1 MAVIVSI
8 GVVVVVFGLV
18 LDVRA
23 WLTSRDDH
31 SARGH
36 ALTGAPTQAPP
47 QWRPAPATP
56 DPVPVFAVAPAPAVI
71 PRTSPPPAPTDVASS
86 ALFVPS
92 VPPPPVTV
100 AAPQPSAGPP
110 TREAPLLVCRGVHV
124 AYDKVRVL
132 FGIDMEIRPDEI
144 VALLGTNGA
153 GKSTLLKAVS
163 GLVQPIEGSIVFDG
177 RDITYVD
184 PVERARLGIVQV
196 PGGRAVFPT
205 LTVAEHFKAAA
216 WLFAKEDAAEVHART
231 ERVLALFPR
240 LQDRWHQMAG
250 NLSGGEQ
257 QQLGLGMAFVA
268 KPRLLIIDELSLG
281 LAPAIV
287 EQLLEIVR
295 AIHAEGCPVILVEQ
309 SVNVALTIAQR
320 AYFMEK
326 GEIRFEGGAAELLAR
341 GDLLRSVFLEGAL
354 SNGTTAPI
362 APVRDPMSGGGGAD
376 PLASQPVVLATRD
389 LTKRFGGIVAVDDVT
404 LELHRGQTLGL
415 IGPNGAGKTTVFDL
429 ISGVLPVDGGRIELG
444 GVDIG
449 TWSASRRSVAGLGRS
464 FQDARIFSSL
474 TVSENIAMG
483 LERHVVTRDHLAA
496 LLDLPAIR
504 QSERQVAT
512 RVEELIEL
520 MNLQSY
526 RDKFVSELSTGV
538 RRIVDLTMAIAHNP
552 TVLLLDEPSSGVAQR
567 ETEALGPLLKD
578 MQRATQCSIVII
590 EHDMPLIR
598 AVSDEIIALDLG
610 RVVTRGSP
618 SAVLSDARVVASY
631 LGDDV
636 GVIQRSGR
644 VPAVPGQGA
653 GTHGGQRSAVDRVIP
668 HG

>member
-1 MAVIVSI
+1 MTVVISL
-8 GVVVVVFGLV
+8 GVVVAVTGLV
-18 LDVRA
+18 FDVRH
-23 WLTSRDDH
+23 WLATRGDH
-31 SARGH
+31 SPREH
-36 ALTGAPTQAPP
+36 ASTQPP
-47 QWRPAPATP
+47 QWRPVPATP
-56 DPVPVFAVAPAPAVI
+56 DPAPVFAVAEAPPVV
-71 PRTSPPPAPTDVASS
+71 PRPSPPPPPTDVASPP
-86 ALFVPS
+86 LFVPGLS
-92 VPPPPVTV
+92 PRPATV
-100 AAPQPSAGPP
+100 APPAPSAGSPP
-110 TREAPLLVCRGVHV
+110 AGAPLLECRGVHV

-132 FGIDMEIRPDEI
+132 FGVDMEIRQGEI

-163 GLVQPIEGSIVFDG
+163 GLVEPIEGSIAFDG
-177 RDITYVD
+177 RDITHAD

-216 WLFAKEDAAEVHART
+216 WLFAKEDAAEVHARK
-231 ERVLALFPR
+231 ERVLELFPR
-240 LQDRWHQMAG
+240 LKDRWHQMAG

-281 LAPAIV
+281 LAPAVV

-326 GEIRFEGGAAELLAR
+326 GEVRFEGAAAELLAR
-341 GDLLRSVFLEGAL
+341 GDLLRSVFLEGAVG
-354 SNGTTAPI
+354 NGSSAP
-362 APVRDPMSGGGGAD
+362 AVRVSGQLAGDVGAD
-376 PLASQPVVLATRD
+376 PLASQPVVLATHG
-389 LTKRFGGIVAVDDVT
+389 LTKRFGGVVAVDDVT
-404 LELHRGQTLGL
+404 LDLRRGETLGL
-415 IGPNGAGKTTVFDL
+415 IGPNGAGKTTILDL
-429 ISGVLPVDGGRIELG
+429 ISGVLPVDRGRIDLG

-464 FQDARIFSSL
+464 FQDARIFPSL

-483 LERHVVTRDHLAA
+483 LERHITTRDHLAA
-496 LLDLPAIR
+496 LLDLPVIQ
-504 QSERQVAT
+504 QSERQVAG
-512 RVEELIEL
+512 RVTELIEL

-538 RRIVDLTMAIAHNP
+538 RRIVDLTMAIAHKP
-552 TVLLLDEPSSGVAQR
+552 SVLLLDEPSSGVAQR

-590 EHDMPLIR
+590 EHDMPLIS

-610 RVVTRGSP
+610 RVVMRGSP

-631 LGDDV
+631 LGDDE
-636 GVIQRSGR
+636 GVIQRSGS
-644 VPAVPGQGA
+644 VPAVQVQGA
-653 GTHGGQRSAVDRVIP
+653 GLRLPMTR
-668 HG
+668 